1 MSIDVATAKKVAK
14 LARIR
19 VSEEEAAEYAGEIST
34 ILNWVDMLGEVNTD
48 DVPMLTSVSDV
59 SLPRREDVVNDG
71 GYAADVTVNA
81 PKAEYDCFAVPK
93 VIE

>member
-1 MSIDVATAKKVAK
+1 MSIDSATAKKVAK

-19 VSEEEAAEYAGEIST
+19 LSDDEAGVYAGEISS
-34 ILNWVDMLGEVNTD
+34 IIDWVETLGEVNTD

-59 SLPRREDVVNDG
+59 SLPRRADVVNDG
-71 GYAADVTVNA
+71 GYVDDVLANA
-81 PKAEYDCFAVPK
+81 PKAEHGCFAVPK

>member
-19 VSEEEAAEYAGEIST
+19 VSDEEAAEYAGEISS
-34 ILNWVDMLGEVNTD
+34 ILNWIDMLGEVETD

-59 SLPRREDVVNDG
+59 SLPRRADVVNDG
-71 GYAADVTVNA
+71 GYAADVTANA
-81 PKAEYDCFAVPK
+81 PKAEHDCYAVPK